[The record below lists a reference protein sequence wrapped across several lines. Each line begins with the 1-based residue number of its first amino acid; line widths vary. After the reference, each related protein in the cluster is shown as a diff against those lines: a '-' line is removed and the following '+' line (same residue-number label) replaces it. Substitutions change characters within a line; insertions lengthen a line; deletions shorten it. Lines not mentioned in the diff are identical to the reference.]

1 MTIVRSNTFL
11 SLVLTHYF
19 QLAVTTHFTRQF
31 MDCIYCIFPTYRI
44 LLVKRFIVVKYCNQ
58 FYPFR

>member
-31 MDCIYCIFPTYRI
+31 MDLYRKGKKDNY
-44 LLVKRFIVVKYCNQ
+44 VT
-58 FYPFR
+58 